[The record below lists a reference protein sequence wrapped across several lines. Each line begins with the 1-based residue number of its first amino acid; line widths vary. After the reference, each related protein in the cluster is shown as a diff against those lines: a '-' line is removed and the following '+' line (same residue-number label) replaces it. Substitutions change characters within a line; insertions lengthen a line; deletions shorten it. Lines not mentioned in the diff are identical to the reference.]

1 MKSVGRPRKY
11 KSAAEMQEA
20 IDQYFGECQG
30 APLIDL
36 KTGNPV
42 LNKFGYPIIL
52 NRRPP
57 TVTGLALALGFNSRQ
72 ALLNYQARSKAF
84 NDTLTRAKSRC
95 EEYAEARLYDKDGSN
110 GAKFSL
116 ANNFK
121 GWSEH
126 PEAQQSAVAVEDD
139 PITKSLKEE
148 FEKK

>member
-20 IDQYFGECQG
+20 IDQYFDKCE
-30 APLIDL
+30 
-36 KTGNPV
+36 GNPLLDDDGKAI
-42 LNKFGYPIIL
+42 LNKWGHPIIL
-52 NRRPP
+52 DRRPP

-121 GWSEH
+121 GWSDH

>member
-11 KSAAEMQEA
+11 KNSDEMQEA
-20 IDQYFGECQG
+20 IDQYFDKCE
-30 APLIDL
+30 
-36 KTGNPV
+36 GNPLLDDDGKAV
-42 LNKFGYPIIL
+42 LNKWGHPIIL
-52 NRRPP
+52 DRRPP

-126 PEAQQSAVAVEDD
+126 PETQQSTVAVEDD

>member
-11 KSAAEMQEA
+11 KNSDEMQEA
-20 IDQYFGECQG
+20 IDQYFDKCE
-30 APLIDL
+30 
-36 KTGNPV
+36 GNPLLDDDGKAV
-42 LNKFGYPIIL
+42 LNKWGHPIIL
-52 NRRPP
+52 DRRPP

-126 PEAQQSAVAVEDD
+126 PEAQQSAVVVEDD

>member
-11 KSAAEMQEA
+11 KNSDEMQEA
-20 IDQYFGECQG
+20 IDQYFDKCE
-30 APLIDL
+30 
-36 KTGNPV
+36 GNPLLDDDGKAV
-42 LNKFGYPIIL
+42 LNKWGHPIIL
-52 NRRPP
+52 DRRPP

-95 EEYAEARLYDKDGSN
+95 EEYAETRLYDKDGSN

-126 PEAQQSAVAVEDD
+126 PETQQSTVAVEDD